1 MYCHQPSSVFL
12 TLSTWIMD
20 VACIAQSTT
29 WSKLLEFGTNSL
41 HRIFASYDSHLW
53 SLTLHCLLW
62 KKVLIVIMSWTMWTT
77 CHHHCIIIWRCS
89 TDLPS
94 CSRLNYR
101 WHTLVICPS
110 SLGFQFSAHRL
121 VFPQWNYAIELLQR
135 ASMSECHSTAT
146 YVDTSAKMS
155 ATDESPGNNSS
166 YIRVLLVLCNTS
178 HWHALALHMPANRCV
193 YTCMIL
199 VTLI

>member
-146 YVDTSAKMS
+146 YVDTSAKCLLQMNHL
-155 ATDESPGNNSS
+155 ATIRLISESCLCFAIPPIDMPLPCICRPTGVFTHAWSS
-166 YIRVLLVLCNTS
+166 
-178 HWHALALHMPANRCV
+178 WP
-193 YTCMIL
+193 
-199 VTLI
+199 